1 MLRLFCGLIRCLLGF
16 GEKQYPR
23 SDVVLRITQVKGGMP
38 PGNFATVEIKALN
51 KFQSTG
57 QTRDLAFRDKR
68 Q

>member
-1 MLRLFCGLIRCLLGF
+1 M
-16 GEKQYPR
+16 
-23 SDVVLRITQVKGGMP
+23 VLRITQVKGGMP

-68 Q
+68 QCIHVEYEVELSVRADWIQNYLG